1 MLDKLPRGVF
11 FSRSFRDIL
20 SSISKN
26 IPMKLLMLTVI
37 REKHKIIN
45 SIIIANLI
53 NMVNNFFRRK
63 VSSDIFLH
71 YKPVLRNV
79 HFIMVRMVG
88 RVFMYISVSFSKD
101 HNLKV
106 IPTFFRATF
115 PSSLLK
121 PMWLDKKFFTTL
133 QARLLNTC
141 RVCFTHASQRAS
153 YLMFLESNKIF
164 IANWTNLM
172 VFPRHT
178 ILSVASYPLILSN
191 ISYYQTRS
199 R

>member
-1 MLDKLPRGVF
+1 MLSKFPIF
-11 FSRSFRDIL
+11 FSWSFRDIS

-26 IPMKLLMLTVI
+26 IPMKFLVFTIV
-37 REKHKIIN
+37 REKHKILN
-45 SIIIANLI
+45 SIVIANLI

-63 VSSDIFLH
+63 VSSNTFFH
-71 YKPVLRNV
+71 YKPVLKNV
-79 HFIMVRMVG
+79 HLIVMRMIG
-88 RVFMYISVSFSKD
+88 CVFMDISMPLFKNY
-101 HNLKV
+101 NLKV

-115 PSSLLK
+115 TPSLLQ
-121 PMWLDKKFFTTL
+121 PMWLNKKFFATL

-141 RVCFTHASQRAS
+141 RVCFTHASPRTS
-153 YLMFLESNKIF
+153 YLMFLKSSKIF
-164 IANWTNLM
+164 IANWTNFM

-178 ILSVASYPLILSN
+178 ILSVVSYLPMLSN